1 MISFTKIIY
10 ILLGIIILTMLIS
23 LVFNFLGIEFATY
36 GNYLLWLI
44 ALVIF
49 YIVLPSNDNS
59 IF

>member
-1 MISFTKIIY
+1 M
-10 ILLGIIILTMLIS
+10 LLS
-23 LVFNFLGIEFATY
+23 LVFNFLGIEFASY

-49 YIVLPSNDNS
+49 YIVLPSNESS